1 MLYYCHLHICTITE
15 KDDSM
20 PTSLPSSVLNRSA
33 IQAGALVQMAA
44 ELGQRGVAGG
54 MTRRRTASIALHSL
68 AVFARKQFDFLRAG
82 FGKEGAFESD
92 ERYPFEFL
100 HEATVRQVTFDIDV
114 LLRTISHRDSNSSS
128 LEMRDTLELADRLA
142 VNALLPAVR
151 HGLVEPTVMLT
162 YFQKS
167 PTIRL
172 IPYVPLGMIGI
183 DLSAVGDPNRMLA
196 IAHETGHHVYRQ
208 ITINYAS
215 HLDEQIEAMASPM
228 PETSAPSWPQWLLAW
243 EEEIFADIYAA
254 LIAGPVAAIGLQE
267 FILTGRRASLIEDD
281 GDHPLDALRPQIMH
295 TTLRIM
301 AEKRVAEN
309 RQALLATAEALDA
322 AWQEHLAARGTP
334 VEFLPAGADSS
345 IALTEAGALLRAL
358 VEEIAGS
365 ALAALVSDTEYTPWS
380 VGGDDVSTALAESME
395 QFVATCEILTLE
407 SLPELT
413 LRNNRHLVA
422 VARYPIEASGGQRTV
437 GEIGDPYLD
446 ELRSAGLAG
455 QALEA
460 EQWKAVFLAGDW
472 TTQEGGSGIKPPVA
486 YRPPYW
492 WLTYRPVTP
501 VTRPVRR

>member
-1 MLYYCHLHICTITE
+1 
-15 KDDSM
+15 M
-20 PTSLPSSVLNRSA
+20 PTSLSSSVLVRS
-33 IQAGALVQMAA
+33 IAGADALVQMAA

-54 MTRRRTASIALHSL
+54 MTRRRTASIALHTL
-68 AVFARKQFDFLRAG
+68 AIFARKQFDFLRIG
-82 FGKEGAFESD
+82 FGEKGAFEAD
-92 ERYPFEFL
+92 ERYPLEFL

-114 LLRTISHRDSNSSS
+114 LLRTISHRDSNTSS

-142 VNALLPAVR
+142 VDALLPAVR

-172 IPYVPLGMIGI
+172 IPYVPLGVIGI
-183 DLSAVGDPNRMLA
+183 DLSAVGEPNRMLA

-208 ITINYAS
+208 IKSNYTAN
-215 HLDEQIEAMASPM
+215 LDEQIDAMASPM
-228 PETSAPSWPQWLLAW
+228 PETAAPSWPQWLLAW

-254 LIAGPVAAIGLQE
+254 LVAGPAAAYALQAL
-267 FILTGRRASLIEDD
+267 ILTGRCDSLIEDD

-295 TTLRIM
+295 TALRMM
-301 AEKRVAEN
+301 AEKGEAN
-309 RQALLATAEALDA
+309 RRQSLLATADALDA
-322 AWQEHLAARGTP
+322 AWQEQLAARGAP
-334 VEFLPAGADSS
+334 AAFMPAGGDSPV
-345 IALTEAGALLRAL
+345 ALAEAGSQLQAL
-358 VEEIAGS
+358 VEELAGG
-365 ALAALVSDTEYTPWS
+365 ALAALIADTEYTPWS
-380 VGGDDVSTALAESME
+380 IGADEAATAQGASLE
-395 QFVATCEILTLE
+395 QFVTTHETLTVE

-422 VARYPIEASGGQRTV
+422 VARYPIEGTGGQRTV

-455 QALEA
+455 QALDA

-486 YRPPYW
+486 YWPPSW